1 MTTMHLI
8 ILSAILL
15 LVLLF
20 MEMPVYLSFLSAT
33 LFFIIT
39 SQGNFT
45 WVAATAVG
53 SLSSYSMLAIPLF
66 MLAGNLME
74 ISGIAAK
81 LVDFCSALL
90 SKIKGGMG
98 AVIPVTS
105 MLFGTLSGSGTATCA
120 VLSGLLVPR
129 MERLGWDRRY
139 TAALLAASGPLG
151 YMIPPNMNAIMY
163 AVVGNASVA
172 ALFLATVV
180 PGLIWGAGYIILN
193 RFMYAKWYHEP
204 TAEELQQMN
213 ERQASQPINS
223 STVSSDKFKPY
234 VLTDNQMHD
243 ILYTAKAAIPAFI
256 MPLIV
261 LGGIY
266 SGVFTATEAGGVGTL
281 YAVIVGYFIYRG
293 FDFKE
298 LCTTLKTTSRTMGS
312 ILIILPMVTIFS
324 RILLMNGVPQ
334 ALSDAI
340 STIGS
345 AILIKLL
352 IDLIF
357 FISGFFLNPSILI
370 FVLTPLLMPTAMSVG
385 INEIQLGVILF
396 VGIGI
401 GTVTPPMA
409 IDLFVTSKCSGVTI
423 PEMIKPLL
431 PMLILVAF
439 PVLLLVTFVPEL
451 SLWLPNLIMG

>member
-1 MTTMHLI
+1 
-8 ILSAILL
+8 
-15 LVLLF
+15 
-20 MEMPVYLSFLSAT
+20 MPVYLSFLTAT
-33 LFFIIT
+33 LFFVII
-39 SQGNFT
+39 SGGRFT
-45 WVAATAVG
+45 WVAGTAVG
-53 SLSSYSMLAIPLF
+53 SLSSYAMLAIPLF

-74 ISGIAAK
+74 IGGIAAK

-90 SKIKGGMG
+90 SRVKGGMG
-98 AVIPVTS
+98 AVIPVAS

-180 PGLIWGAGYIILN
+180 PGLLWGLGYIVLN
-193 RFMYAKWYHEP
+193 FFMYKQWWHEP
-204 TAEELQQMN
+204 TEEELRKLD
-213 ERQASQPINS
+213 ERQAEQSMTSATI
-223 STVSSDKFKPY
+223 SSDKFEVY
-234 VLTDNQMHD
+234 QLTGNYLGD
-243 ILYTAKAAIPAFI
+243 LGRTFVAAIPAFI

-266 SGVFTATEAGGVGTL
+266 SGIFTATEAGGIGAL
-281 YAVIVGYFIYRG
+281 YAILVGYFIYKG
-293 FDFKE
+293 FDMKGLYNTFKV
-298 LCTTLKTTSRTMGS
+298 TSRTMGS
-312 ILIILPMVTIFS
+312 ILIILPMATLFS
-324 RILLMNGVPQ
+324 RVLLVNGVPQ
-334 ALSDAI
+334 ALADAMA
-340 STIGS
+340 TIGS
-345 AILIKLL
+345 AVAIKLL

-409 IDLFVTSKCSGVTI
+409 MDLFVTSKCSGVPI
-423 PEMIKPLL
+423 PDMIKPLM
-431 PMLILVAF
+431 PMLILVCL
-439 PVLLLVTFVPEL
+439 PILMLVTFVPEL
-451 SLWLPNLIMG
+451 SLWLPRLVMG